1 MDRHLGRV
9 CRGCR
14 APGSKRRNIERDLGY
29 IPMIERYTRPE
40 MGKIWTLENRYQ
52 AWLEVEIA
60 VCKAWAAK
68 GRIPAEALQN
78 IMDKAS
84 IDVDRIQTI
93 EETTRHDVIAF
104 LTALEEK
111 IGPDARFIHLGC
123 TSSDIVDTAG
133 SLLMVQAGKLIL
145 QDIDALLDTLKNMA
159 LRYKGCL
166 CIGRSHGVHAE
177 PISFG
182 LKMTGFY
189 AEFVRHRERLVQAIE
204 NIRVGKI
211 SGAVGTYTIVT
222 PEIEKMALDL
232 LNLKVDPHSTQIVQR
247 DRYAH
252 FFTTLAILGGGIERI
267 CVELRHLQRT
277 EVLEAEEGFAKGQ
290 KGSSAMPH
298 KKNPIS
304 AENLSGLSRLLRAN
318 AMASLENQALWH
330 ERDISHSSVERVIM
344 PDSTIL
350 ADYALKRLN
359 RLLSNLVVHPD
370 NMLRNMEHSY
380 GLYFSQRVLTALIDS
395 GHPRQESYVAVQ
407 KLAMESWQTH
417 TPFPIL
423 VRQDPQMQQV
433 LGADKMDELFDPKFY
448 LRFEDDVYKR
458 VFSQAN

>member
-1 MDRHLGRV
+1 
-9 CRGCR
+9 
-14 APGSKRRNIERDLGY
+14 
-29 IPMIERYTRPE
+29 MIERYTRPE
-40 MGKIWTLENRYQ
+40 MGSIWTLENRYKS
-52 AWLEVEIA
+52 WLDVEIA
-60 VCKAWAAK
+60 VCKAWAEK
-68 GRIPAEALQN
+68 GRIPEEALQN
-78 IMDKAS
+78 IIDKAE
-84 IDVDRIQTI
+84 IDADRILAI
-93 EETTRHDVIAF
+93 EEITRHDIIAF

-133 SLLMVQAGKLIL
+133 SLLLVQAGKIIL
-145 QDIDALLDTLKNMA
+145 KDIDAVLETIKGMA
-159 LRYKGCL
+159 MKYKGVL
-166 CIGRSHGVHAE
+166 CMGRSHGVHAE

-189 AEFVRHRERLVQAIE
+189 AEFARHKKRLEDAIE
-204 NIRVGKI
+204 DIRVGKI

-222 PEIEKMALDL
+222 PEVEEIALTHL
-232 LNLKVDPHSTQIVQR
+232 GLKVDSHSTQIVQR
-247 DRYAH
+247 DRYSH
-252 FFTTLAILGGGIERI
+252 FFTTLAILGGGIERL

-304 AENLSGLSRLLRAN
+304 AENLCGLSRLLRSN
-318 AMASLENQALWH
+318 AMAALENQALWH

-350 ADYALKRLN
+350 ADYALNRLN
-359 RLLSNLVVHPD
+359 RLLANLTVHPE
-370 NMLRNMEHSY
+370 NMERNMNASF

-407 KLAMESWQTH
+407 RLAMQSWETH
-417 TPFPIL
+417 TPFPTL
-423 VRQDPQMQQV
+423 VRQDEQMQAV
-433 LGADKMDELFDPKFY
+433 LGSDKMDELFDPKFY
-448 LRFEDDVYKR
+448 LRYEDTVYKR
-458 VFSQAN
+458 VYGD